1 LSGSPHPM
9 RVKVLARLRAARA
22 VDLPSALIALTL
34 TVAAFA
40 SVFVVS
46 ARTLLFQSASV
57 QIERPAPHE
66 TLVFL
71 EATGSAPRIE
81 QPVQLRSPLI
91 ATARPAAASARVR
104 DVDTGSTP
112 APATSSKPS
121 TLAGPDPTFLPR
133 FRPQPR
139 SSPSPFELPRARNPF
154 VPDAQ
159 WTRAQIDSTLEE
171 MRHAVPNLAATRT
184 ATAAERD
191 SLMREQARERTIPG
205 RAPQMPGGVGGSI
218 GVHLFS
224 AGPSAAERRRDSSA
238 NAEYV
243 ARLRRLQARASA
255 SRESLRVA
263 DSMSR
268 VRTP

>member
-1 LSGSPHPM
+1 
-9 RVKVLARLRAARA
+9 VKVLARLRAASA
-22 VDLPSALIALTL
+22 VDLPSGLIALVL

-46 ARTLLFQSASV
+46 ARTLLFQSETV
-57 QIERPAPHE
+57 LVERAIPLE

-71 EATGSAPRIE
+71 EPTVSAPRVE
-81 QPVQLRSPLI
+81 EPPQLRPPVGV
-91 ATARPAAASARVR
+91 TARPAASSPRVR
-104 DVDTGSTP
+104 VVDTGSTP
-112 APATSSKPS
+112 APAARAKPS
-121 TLAGPDPTFLPR
+121 TLAGPEPTFLPPY
-133 FRPQPR
+133 RPQSR
-139 SSPSPFELPRARNPF
+139 STPSPFELPRARNPF
-154 VPDAQ
+154 VPEAQ

-171 MRHAVPNLAATRT
+171 MRHAIPIFAATRT
-184 ATAAERD
+184 PTAAERD

-218 GVHLFS
+218 GVPLFS

-243 ARLRRLQARASA
+243 ARLRRLQARVSA

-268 VRTP
+268 ARTP